1 MGSVGNPYTT
11 YLIAAGAD
19 FTPGRYN
26 ATFTTG
32 ATTATTSIPIIAGG
46 SDEDI
51 KQFSLRL
58 FIDGVAYQQCVFSGN
73 VSAVTAFVTP
83 GILFYSYCIAIANY
97 SEIHRLVNPLHTHLA
112 TFV

>member
-1 MGSVGNPYTT
+1 M
-11 YLIAAGAD
+11 YLIAAGVD

-46 SDEDI
+46 SDEDD

-58 FIDGVAYQQCVFSGN
+58 FLDGTAYQQCIFSGN
-73 VSAVTAFVTP
+73 ISTATVLVIP
-83 GILFYSYCIAIANY
+83 GILFFTRFLYVYKYISRAV
-97 SEIHRLVNPLHTHLA
+97 ET
-112 TFV
+112 TFDRSGQGYGC

>member
-1 MGSVGNPYTT
+1 MLANSYTAC
-11 YLIAAGAD
+11 LIAAGVD

-32 ATTATTSIPIIAGG
+32 ATTATISIPIIAGG

-58 FIDGVAYQQCVFSGN
+58 FIDGTAYRQCVFSGN
-73 VSAVTAFVTP
+73 TSTATVLVTP
-83 GILFYSYCIAIANY
+83 GILCILNH
-97 SEIHRLVNPLHTHLA
+97 SEACHKPVVHPT
-112 TFV
+112 

>member
-1 MGSVGNPYTT
+1 MLANSYTAC
-11 YLIAAGAD
+11 LIAAGVD

-58 FIDGVAYQQCVFSGN
+58 FIDGTAYQQCVFSGN
-73 VSAVTAFVTP
+73 ISTATVLVTP
-83 GILFYSYCIAIANY
+83 GILCILNH
-97 SEIHRLVNPLHTHLA
+97 SEACHKPVVHPT
-112 TFV
+112 